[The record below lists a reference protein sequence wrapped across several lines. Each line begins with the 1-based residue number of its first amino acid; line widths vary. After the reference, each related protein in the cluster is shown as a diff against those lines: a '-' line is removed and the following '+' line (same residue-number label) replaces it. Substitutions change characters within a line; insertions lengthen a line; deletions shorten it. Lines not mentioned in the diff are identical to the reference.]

1 MTIKTVNEE
10 SKEVLP
16 NTNNQGKINGW
27 VTDEEQTKRISAV
40 FRPRR
45 GLEEKLL
52 QAIDAADKRNPC
64 VGFHIIEVPD
74 KWLET
79 TRRRYVNPDDLM
91 KEYSNPDDLMK
102 EESSQGTTR
111 YGIGKFEYFIRI
123 PLTEEGARTNLI
135 DALKREDPNNK
146 RVGLK
151 FTPETL
157 AHPERVEEDGRIQLV
172 SYGEH
177 FLTIMKYCG
186 RPDILEVSLARK
198 TTTEETF
205 KARVEKV
212 NQYIGRIFRAL
223 DKKGYIRY
231 S

>member
-1 MTIKTVNEE
+1 MVIKDWIVD
-10 SKEVLP
+10 
-16 NTNNQGKINGW
+16 G
-27 VTDEEQTKRISAV
+27 EQTKRISAV

-52 QAIDAADKRNPC
+52 QAIDAANKREPC

-79 TRRRYVNPDDLM
+79 TRRRFFNPDNLM
-91 KEYSNPDDLMK
+91 KEYSDPNDLIK
-102 EESSQGTTR
+102 EEDHQGTTR
-111 YGIGKFEYFIRI
+111 YGIGNFEYFVRI
-123 PLTEEGARTNLI
+123 PLTKEGARANLI
-135 DALKREDPNNK
+135 DALKREDPENK

-151 FTPETL
+151 FTTETL

-177 FLTIMKYCG
+177 FLTIMKYPG
-186 RPDILEVSLARK
+186 RQDILDVSLARK

-223 DKKGYIRY
+223 DKKGHVRY
-231 S
+231 E